1 MQSVRE
7 IASLLYK
14 KMVNNIRYGA
24 ERLKDVVEKEP
35 REEEEETAE
44 QEEQE
49 TEDNIDLTATEN

>member
-1 MQSVRE
+1 
-7 IASLLYK
+7 
-14 KMVNNIRYGA
+14 MVNNIRYGA